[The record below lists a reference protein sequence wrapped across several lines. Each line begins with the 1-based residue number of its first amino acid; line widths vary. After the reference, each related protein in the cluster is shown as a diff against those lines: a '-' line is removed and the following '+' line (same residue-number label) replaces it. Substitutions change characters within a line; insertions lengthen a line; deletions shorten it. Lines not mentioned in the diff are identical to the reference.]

1 MNEVPKWRAQY
12 LAPRS
17 VAWQQETPSPA
28 SSLDSRNL
36 SGYEKGLLCARA
48 KRDENEQKMQKV
60 ELTMKIDFYFIFYA
74 RRQIK

>member
-1 MNEVPKWRAQY
+1 MPSHYKDRPKLWMCRTILRVLNFMNEGPKWRAQY

-36 SGYEKGLLCARA
+36 SG
-48 KRDENEQKMQKV
+48 
-60 ELTMKIDFYFIFYA
+60 
-74 RRQIK
+74 